1 MGRELRMHG
10 RNGFDTQGAEIDVLY
25 VRANERVA
33 KVIAFLGSYIIW
45 GTLGFL
51 TAGLVLFGN

>member
-1 MGRELRMHG
+1 MHG

-33 KVIAFLGSYIIW
+33 KVVAFLGSYIIW
-45 GTLGFL
+45 GTLAFL
-51 TAGLVLFGN
+51 TAGLVVFGN